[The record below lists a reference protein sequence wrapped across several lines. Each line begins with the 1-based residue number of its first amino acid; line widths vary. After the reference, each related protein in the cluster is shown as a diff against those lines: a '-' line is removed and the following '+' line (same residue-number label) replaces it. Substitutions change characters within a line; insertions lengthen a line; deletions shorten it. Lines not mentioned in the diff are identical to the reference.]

1 MKQKLICYSLTL
13 MVLAM
18 LGTCFTSCGSD
29 EESDD
34 YLLDPEGTVS
44 AVMSAYDGG
53 IDFFNYHSE
62 LYVSTVNSSD
72 WTFGSLNHGIDIYD
86 CGSVNGLAAIKSIPT
101 SGWVSARSNPVAKIG
116 HGYVVRY
123 TNSNFGVIL
132 HARMYIT
139 GKEDRGLTIKYQTPF
154 DPRKEQ
160 GEDALKNPQIVNLTG
175 TSLTDP
181 FNGSGKVI
189 YEDSKYRYKIAAVA
203 SHYFCLYP
211 YHKVD
216 NEWKVACSSVYD
228 EVQVDGVWLCNLSK
242 AIKNTSLESINQKFT
257 NYSSTPS
264 VVQPDLGAPTG
275 FYAYITTEDGS
286 RKNIRFCSSNILL
299 NHDQKSSEFGY
310 IKSVDM
316 YYQEY

>member
-1 MKQKLICYSLTL
+1 MKKCFFYYPLTIM
-13 MVLAM
+13 MVALFCF
-18 LGTCFTSCGSD
+18 CFTSCSD
-29 EESDD
+29 NDD
-34 YLLDPEGTVS
+34 SLPDPDGTVS
-44 AVMSAYDGG
+44 AVMSVRDGG
-53 IDFFNYHSE
+53 IDFFNYHSR
-62 LYVSTVNSSD
+62 LYVKTNNSSE
-72 WTFGSLNHGIDIYD
+72 WVFGSLNEGIDIHD
-86 CGSVNGLAAIKSIPT
+86 CGSIRSLAEITSIPT
-101 SGWVSARSNPVAKIG
+101 KGWERASKNPIAQIG

-139 GKEDRGLTIKYQTPF
+139 GKADQGLSIKYQTLF
-154 DPRKEQ
+154 DPSKEQ
-160 GEDALKNPQIVNLTG
+160 GADALKSPQIVSLTG

-181 FNGSGKVI
+181 LSGSGKVI

-211 YHKVD
+211 YYKVD

-228 EVQVDGVWLCNLSK
+228 EVKVDGVWLCNLSK
-242 AIKNTSLESINQKFT
+242 AIKSTSLEKINQKFT
-257 NYSSTPS
+257 DYTSKPS
-264 VVQPDLGAPTG
+264 VIQPDLGAPTG

-286 RKNIRFCSSNILL
+286 RKNIRFCSTNISL